1 MFTKKYQPKFQM
13 LEISLKVI
21 FKQRMTQN
29 QGWQNVAL
37 ESKLAKEK
45 YNSCTRLLTD
55 FFPLQY
61 LYDKPY

>member
-1 MFTKKYQPKFQM
+1 M